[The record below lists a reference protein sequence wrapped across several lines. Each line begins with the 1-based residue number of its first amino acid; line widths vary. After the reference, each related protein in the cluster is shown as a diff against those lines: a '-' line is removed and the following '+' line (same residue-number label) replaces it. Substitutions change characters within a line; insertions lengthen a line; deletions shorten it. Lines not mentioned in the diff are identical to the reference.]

1 MAGAESERLSF
12 LFDVCIP
19 VSRDL
24 PLAERE
30 YQTFAS
36 VGTGSATT
44 EPARPLFVE
53 RIRKHR
59 EEPRAIDLLIHPG
72 ANVANRRW
80 PWAHFAALVALMPS
94 RYRIAVLGLPSDIHE
109 ARQVLP
115 ADRDILFFAGSL
127 EEAIKTIASTRVLF
141 SMDSGAAHFA
151 ACLNVPT
158 VALFGKSDPASII
171 GFRGSVRPLYERR
184 FPCQPCGKA
193 TCSQP
198 EVLCMNSISPE
209 SVAQALLR
217 LLEPSIL
224 NQTVPVLTQN
234 GMR

>member
-12 LFDVCIP
+12 LFDVRVP

-30 YQTFAS
+30 YHTFAS
-36 VGTGSATT
+36 VGTGGPTT
-44 EPARPLFVE
+44 EPASPLFVE
-53 RIRKHR
+53 RIRKR
-59 EEPRAIDLLIHPG
+59 RDESSTFDLLIHPG

-80 PWAHFAALVALMPS
+80 PWGHFAALVALMPS

-171 GFRGSVRPLYERR
+171 GFRGSVRPLYERK

-217 LLEPSIL
+217 LLEPSVL
-224 NQTVPVLTQN
+224 NQTVPALTQN
-234 GMR
+234 GLR